1 MTCIKKCAV
10 LFFLALLLLTS
21 CNHEEETVPEDVLI
35 RLYGQTLTTEELE
48 KMIPDD
54 ISEKDSIEM
63 AKKYIQKW
71 INETLLYRSAIKNLK
86 DSSKIKEKVQDFRKQ
101 MYIYEYENQYLE
113 SKLDTIVTRE
123 EVEAYYENHLQSYAL
138 DRLAVKAHYMIMD
151 AKIPFYYREMDK
163 VRRATPERMD
173 ILYDAIKGTNKI
185 IVEHNEKW
193 MYLDDLL
200 KEIHAV
206 NNQDVRQKAI
216 QLGYFAV
223 EDSTKR
229 YIVKINEKLMPGD
242 TMPVDLIESKIS
254 HIIVNKRKQEL
265 ITNLKNQLIQDAKS
279 SDTIVINTNEKYK

>member
-1 MTCIKKCAV
+1 MTYFKICVA
-10 LFFLALLLLTS
+10 LFFSAFLFLTS
-21 CNHEEETVPEDVLI
+21 CHYEEEAMSEDVLI
-35 RLYGQTLTTEELE
+35 SLYGKTLTMKELE

-63 AKKYIQKW
+63 AKKHMQKW
-71 INETLLYRSAIKNLK
+71 MNETLLYRSAIENLK
-86 DSSKIKEKVQDFRKQ
+86 DSSNIKEKVRDFRKQ
-101 MYIYEYENQYLE
+101 MYIYEYESQYVE
-113 SKLDTIVTRE
+113 SELDTIVTRE
-123 EVEAYYENHLQSYAL
+123 EVKAYYENNLQSYAL
-138 DRLAVKAHYMIMD
+138 DRKAVKAHYMIMD
-151 AKIPFYYREMDK
+151 AEIPAYYRELDK

-173 ILYDAIKGTNKI
+173 ILYDAIKGTNKT
-185 IVEHNEKW
+185 IVEHNDKW
-193 MYLDDLL
+193 MYMDDLL

-206 NNQDVRQKAI
+206 DNRDVRQKAL

-229 YIVKINEKLMPGD
+229 YIVKINEKIMPGD

-279 SDTIVINTNEKYK
+279 SDAIVINEN

>member
-1 MTCIKKCAV
+1 MTCLKKCAV

-21 CNHEEETVPEDVLI
+21 CHHEEEPVTEDVLI
-35 RLYGQTLTTEELE
+35 RLYGKILTTEELE

-63 AKKYIQKW
+63 ARKYMQKW
-71 INETLLYRSAIKNLK
+71 VNETLLYRSAIENLK
-86 DSSKIKEKVQDFRKQ
+86 DSSKIKERVRDFKKQ
-101 MYIYEYENQYLE
+101 MYIYEYESQYVE
-113 SKLDTIVTRE
+113 SELDTIVTRE
-123 EVEAYYENHLQSYAL
+123 EVEAYYENNLQSYAL

-151 AKIPFYYREMDK
+151 AEIPAYYRELDK

-173 ILYDAIKGTNKI
+173 ILNDAIKGTNKTV
-185 IVEHNEKW
+185 VEHNDKW
-193 MYLDDLL
+193 MYFDDLL

-206 NNQDVRQKAI
+206 NNQDVRQKAL

-279 SDTIVINTNEKYK
+279 SDAIVINEN